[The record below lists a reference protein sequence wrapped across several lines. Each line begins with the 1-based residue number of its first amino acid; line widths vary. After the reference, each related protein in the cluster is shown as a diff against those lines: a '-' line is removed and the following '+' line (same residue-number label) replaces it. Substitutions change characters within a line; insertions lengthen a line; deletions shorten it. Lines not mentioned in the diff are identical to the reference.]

1 MHMNT
6 RWHAT
11 RNGPV
16 FARHWGDPCAPVLL
30 MLHGFPEYCGAWSD
44 LAPYLSDHFH
54 CIAPDQRGYG
64 QTGGPDDL
72 AAYTG
77 GALSRDMA
85 DVINGLGQG
94 AVTVLGHD
102 WGAAVAYTLAMRQ
115 PHLVDRLIIANGVH
129 PVPFQTSLA
138 AGGAQTEAS
147 QYIDWL
153 RAEGS
158 EDILAA
164 DNYAKLRALFAAH
177 MDMGWLSGDTLNAY
191 VAEWSRPGRLKSMVH
206 WYRASPMIL
215 AKPGEPI
222 TNLPDFPVDK
232 LMIPQPHLLIW
243 GENDTALLPE
253 ATVGLEDFAPQLTR
267 VTLPDTDHWLA
278 HQRPKEMAR
287 IILDWCRKG

>member
-1 MHMNT
+1 MNT
-6 RWHAT
+6 HWHAT
-11 RNGPV
+11 QNGPV
-16 FARHWGDPCAPVLL
+16 FARHWGVPDAPVLL
-30 MLHGFPEYCGAWSD
+30 MLHGFPEYSGAWTD
-44 LAPYLSDHFH
+44 LAPYLSDQFY

-64 QTGGPDDL
+64 ETAGPDDL
-72 AAYTG
+72 AAYSG

-85 DVINGLGQG
+85 DLIAGLGQG

-102 WGAAVAYTLAMRQ
+102 WGAAVAYTLAMRR

-138 AGGAQTEAS
+138 AGGAQSEAS

-153 RAEGS
+153 RVEGS

-177 MDMGWLSGDTLNAY
+177 MDMGWLSGDTLDAY
-191 VAEWSRPGRLKSMVH
+191 VTEWSRPGRLKTMVH
-206 WYRASPMIL
+206 WYRSSPMIV

-253 ATVGLEDFAPQLTR
+253 ATMGLEDFAPHLTR
-267 VTLPDTDHWLA
+267 VTLPGTDHWLA
-278 HQRPKEMAR
+278 HQKPKEMAQ
-287 IILDWCRKG
+287 IILDWSGRG